1 MCISVQGQS
10 PSKSQASH
18 IGDAPG
24 VPDPRWLA
32 VVVAAVVAVVS
43 LVDYSG
49 DVCRRKKYLFVKQ
62 ISLKTKIL
70 NISLQ
75 IRKLIGKIT

>member
-32 VVVAAVVAVVS
+32 VVAAVVAVVS

>member
-32 VVVAAVVAVVS
+32 FVAAAVVAVVS

-49 DVCRRKKYLFVKQ
+49 DVYRRKKYLFVK
-62 ISLKTKIL
+62 
-70 NISLQ
+70 
-75 IRKLIGKIT
+75 